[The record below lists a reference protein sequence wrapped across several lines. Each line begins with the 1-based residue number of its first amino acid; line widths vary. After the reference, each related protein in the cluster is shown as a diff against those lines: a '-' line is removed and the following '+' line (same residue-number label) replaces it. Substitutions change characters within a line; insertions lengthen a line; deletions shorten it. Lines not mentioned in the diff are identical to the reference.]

1 MNLPLIVFTISFI
14 LTFIFSIPIGIGM
27 LISSIFYFALRSGM
41 AFPISMTAIQFL
53 SQLHVKY
60 VLIAI
65 PLFIFAA
72 KIMNSGKI
80 TEKIFSFANGLVGRW
95 RGGLGHVN
103 VIASL
108 IFSGMSGSA
117 NADAA
122 GLGIMEIEAMR
133 EHGYEDGF
141 SCALTAASATIG
153 PIFPPSI
160 PMVFYAVLSGA
171 SIGALFMAGMVPG
184 VLLAIALM
192 LYISFIAKKRNYP
205 KGVQVS
211 IRLFLKQSLIAIP
224 ALITPLI
231 LLGGI
236 YLGFVTATEAGVLAG
251 FWALLVSYL
260 FYKATDFKSLFDI
273 VIDTVKTTGI
283 ICITIG
289 AAYTFQYILSLER
302 IPDHISR
309 LVISFSDNKY
319 VFLLMVN
326 ILFLI
331 LGMIMDVMVILMV
344 LVPMLMPIVTVL
356 DIDMVHFGVVVVLNL
371 MIGGTTPPLGGLLF
385 VVSGISGTPLTK
397 IIKECIPMT
406 LAMIAVLFLITYI
419 PELVLW
425 LPKYFNLL

>member
-1 MNLPLIVFTISFI
+1 MNLPLIVFTASFI

-27 LISSIFYFALRSGM
+27 LISSIFYFALRSGA
-41 AFPISMTAIQFL
+41 AFPLSMTAIQFL

-133 EHGYEDGF
+133 KHGYEDGF

-192 LYISFIAKKRNYP
+192 LYVSFIAKKRNYP
-205 KGVQVS
+205 KGVQIP

-236 YLGFVTATEAGVLAG
+236 YLGIVTATEAGALAG
-251 FWALLVSYL
+251 FWALIVSYL
-260 FYKATDFKSLFDI
+260 FYKAADFKSLLAI

-302 IPDHISR
+302 IPDLISH
-309 LVISFSDNKY
+309 LVISFSDSKFL
-319 VFLLMVN
+319 FLLMIN
-326 ILFLI
+326 ILFLF

-344 LVPMLMPIVTVL
+344 LVPMLMPIVTL
-356 DIDMVHFGVVVVLNL
+356 LGIDTVHFGVVVVLNL

-385 VVSGISGTPLTK
+385 VVSGISGTPLTR
-397 IIKECIPMT
+397 IIKECLPMT
-406 LAMIAVLFLITYI
+406 LAMIVVLFLITFV
-419 PELVLW
+419 PELVIW
-425 LPKYFNLL
+425 VPRYFNLL